1 MVSLRATVTAP
12 KPLATAPVPMPA
24 PSRSRMR
31 FATAPATQMERRR
44 LAQAADSDDPLPPSV
59 ITQGVNRGHRVSVL
73 SIAAMSPLVYHHHKM
88 KSADDWIA
96 KQRKG
101 VAQALG
107 SHKWRQVT
115 AAMVDRNEVADDL
128 GLLYSPAVLESLGG
142 KTESSSGVVAFVDA
156 GGLPGA
162 GSAAVLARLLHAAGA
177 GVGETGTRSAEARAH
192 SQPELVA
199 LSQRALCDM
208 GSDGSMASS
217 EWTVASS
224 RWQRSSRSAG
234 WC

>member
-1 MVSLRATVTAP
+1 MERDLQ
-12 KPLATAPVPMPA
+12 
-24 PSRSRMR
+24 MR
-31 FATAPATQMERRR
+31 FRVRRRR
-44 LAQAADSDDPLPPSV
+44 LFTFLIALFDAGKPRRGCAAVKKNSSF
-59 ITQGVNRGHRVSVL
+59 
-73 SIAAMSPLVYHHHKM
+73 
-88 KSADDWIA
+88 AD
-96 KQRKG
+96 
-101 VAQALG
+101 LLL
-107 SHKWRQVT
+107 
-115 AAMVDRNEVADDL
+115 RN
-128 GLLYSPAVLESLGG
+128 LESLGG

-224 RWQRSSRSAG
+224 RWLSAALSADAAG
-234 WC
+234 QAADVATPTVLGVDADPFFSATFPSWASAMKSGSAVGSVTAAIVVVVSPPRDAVLVTIG